1 MTTSSTTGQSS
12 ERKRAVSG
20 ARSKRA
26 PRATLARAA
35 EMSRRLSR
43 TDDDGEVARLL
54 GVAAR
59 RLAPAERA
67 WVLLLRENA
76 GELAEAVRVP
86 DSAAGA
92 RMSVGVEALARLT
105 LWAARAGVVLPRAD
119 TLHSGLLPGEREA
132 PLVLFAPRGRGG
144 EPSLVLVVAAKEDER
159 IPASSRAALQ
169 LCVDAAGHS
178 LERHR
183 LSARI
188 ELYRSDAERD
198 FLTGIFNRRLTMRL
212 LEKEI
217 RKAQRTKAPLS
228 LVMIDVDNF
237 KSLNDAYG
245 HLAGDEVLRALA
257 WLFATT
263 GRSTDVVGRFGG
275 EEFLLILPD
284 TPVEHAAIFA
294 ERLRQDVERFGRD
307 QLKHL
312 RDHPPT
318 ISIGVCAVGS
328 RDTAEG
334 AIARADKALYESKRR
349 GRNCFSL
356 GLPEEERS

>member
-1 MTTSSTTGQSS
+1 MTSSSTTGHSS
-12 ERKRAVSG
+12 ERRRTASSG
-20 ARSKRA
+20 RTERGPASSL
-26 PRATLARAA
+26 TRAA
-35 EMSRRLSR
+35 ELSRRL
-43 TDDDGEVARLL
+43 ARLDDESEIARAL
-54 GVAAR
+54 ADAAR
-59 RLAPAERA
+59 RLAPLQRV

-76 GELAEAVRVP
+76 GELAEVVRAP
-86 DSAAGA
+86 DPAAGA
-92 RMSVGVEALARLT
+92 RMSVGVEALARLR
-105 LWAARAGVVLPRAD
+105 LASARAGFPLPHGD
-119 TLHSGLLPGEREA
+119 PLHDGLLPGGREGA
-132 PLVLFAPRGRGG
+132 LTLFAPRGRAG
-144 EPSLVLVVAAKEDER
+144 EPPVLLV
-159 IPASSRAALQ
+159 ASSPGEARLRAPVRAALQ

-178 LERHR
+178 LERRR
-183 LSARI
+183 LTARV

-212 LEKEI
+212 LEREI
-217 RKAQRTKAPLS
+217 RKSQRTRAPLS
-228 LVMIDVDNF
+228 LVMIDVDSF

-263 GRSTDVVGRFGG
+263 GRSADVVGRFGG

-284 TPVEHAAIFA
+284 TPVEHAALVA
-294 ERLRQDVERFGRD
+294 ERLRQDVERFGRE

-318 ISIGVCAVGS
+318 ISIGVCAVGP
-328 RDTAEG
+328 RDTPEG

-356 GLPEEERS
+356 GLPEEERA